1 VAAQRLADHAGR
13 DLGHRVTKVELPG
26 SEIVGIRAANPGPF
40 TLSGTNS
47 WIVGR
52 DPAWLVDP
60 GPALDEHLGALMEEI
75 ERRGG
80 LGGVVLTH
88 DHADHSEA
96 VPAIRERFA
105 GVPLAAARGDVD
117 VLLADTSC
125 VGPFEAVATPGHA
138 PDHLAYVVG
147 GVALTGDAVLGE
159 GSVFIA
165 PDPGALASYLDGLGK
180 LRRRELSVIGP
191 GHGPP
196 VDDPAAKLDEY
207 ISHRLDRER
216 RVVAA
221 LDSGKRSVDEL
232 LDEVWD
238 DAPPQLRMAATVTL
252 AAHLDKLADE
262 GRLPDGVERPAR
274 PDWLR

>member
-1 VAAQRLADHAGR
+1 MTR
-13 DLGHRVTKVELPG
+13 VELPG
-26 SEIVGIRAANPGPF
+26 SEIVGVRAANPGPF

-60 GPALDEHLGALMEEI
+60 GPALDEHLGALMDEI

-80 LGGVVLTH
+80 LGGIVLTH

-117 VLLADTSC
+117 VLLADTSR

-147 GVALTGDAVLGE
+147 DVALTGDAVLGE

-165 PDPGALASYLDGLGK
+165 PDPRSLASYLDGLAK

-221 LDSGKRSVDEL
+221 LHSGRRSVDEL
-232 LDEVWD
+232 LDEVWY

>member
-1 VAAQRLADHAGR
+1 MTR
-13 DLGHRVTKVELPG
+13 VELPG

-60 GPALDEHLGALMEEI
+60 GPALDEHLAALTEEI

-80 LGGVVLTH
+80 LGGIVLTH
-88 DHADHSEA
+88 DHADHAEA

-105 GVPLAAARGDVD
+105 GAPLAAARGDVD
-117 VLLADTSC
+117 VRLADAGR

-147 GVALTGDAVLGE
+147 DVALTGDAVLGE

-165 PDPGALASYLDGLGK
+165 PDPGALASYLDGLAT
-180 LRRRELSVIGP
+180 LRRRELSAIGP

-196 VDDPAAKLDEY
+196 VADPAAKLDEY
-207 ISHRLDRER
+207 IAHRLDRER

-221 LDSGKRSVDEL
+221 LDAGKRSVAEL
-232 LDEVWD
+232 LDDVWD

>member
-1 VAAQRLADHAGR
+1 
-13 DLGHRVTKVELPG
+13 VTKVELPG

-60 GPALDEHLGALMEEI
+60 GPALDEHLGALMQEI

-88 DHADHSEA
+88 DHADHSEG

-117 VLLADTSC
+117 VLLADTSR

-165 PDPGALASYLDGLGK
+165 PDPGALASYLDGLAK

>member
-1 VAAQRLADHAGR
+1 MTR
-13 DLGHRVTKVELPG
+13 VELPG

-60 GPALDEHLGALMEEI
+60 GPALDEHLAALTEEI

-80 LGGVVLTH
+80 LGGIVLTH
-88 DHADHSEA
+88 DHVDHAEA

-105 GVPLAAARGDVD
+105 GAPLAAARGDVD
-117 VLLADTSC
+117 VRLADAGR

-147 GVALTGDAVLGE
+147 DVALTGDAVLGE

-165 PDPGALASYLDGLGK
+165 PDPGALASYLDGLAK
-180 LRRRELSVIGP
+180 LRRRELSAIGP

-196 VDDPAAKLDEY
+196 VADPAAKLDEY
-207 ISHRLDRER
+207 IAHRLDRER

-221 LDSGKRSVDEL
+221 LDAGKRSVDEL
-232 LDEVWD
+232 LDDVWD

>member
-1 VAAQRLADHAGR
+1 MTR
-13 DLGHRVTKVELPG
+13 VELPG

-60 GPALDEHLGALMEEI
+60 GPALDEHLAALTEEI

-80 LGGVVLTH
+80 LGGIVLTH
-88 DHADHSEA
+88 DHADHAEA

-105 GVPLAAARGDVD
+105 GAPLAAARGDVD
-117 VLLADTSC
+117 VRLADAGR

-147 GVALTGDAVLGE
+147 DVALTGDAVLGE

-165 PDPGALASYLDGLGK
+165 PDPGALASYLDGLAK
-180 LRRRELSVIGP
+180 LRRRELSAIGP

-196 VDDPAAKLDEY
+196 VADPAAKLDEY
-207 ISHRLDRER
+207 IAHRLDRER

-221 LDSGKRSVDEL
+221 LDAGKRSVDEL
-232 LDEVWD
+232 LDDVWD

>member
-1 VAAQRLADHAGR
+1 
-13 DLGHRVTKVELPG
+13 VTKVELPG

-165 PDPGALASYLDGLGK
+165 PDPGALASYLDGLAK

-238 DAPPQLRMAATVTL
+238 DTPPQLRMAATVTL